1 MALPGTPSRL
11 NNQLVLGT
19 YGNQSLNDMSGV
31 FKSLL
36 TIAAL
41 WSHGV
46 HSQARVWQF
55 GRKPVRKRI
64 CILLLS
70 SFALAGC
77 SQSWEQAGIAAPP
90 GGTGLMADGSIA
102 EGPTAVSSISQLP
115 SHDAAGAVA
124 PFGAQGTAA
133 AYEYQ
138 SGYKVGAGDKLTIR
152 VAGESDLT
160 ADYLVDGSGNISLPY
175 IQTVHIAGMTTPQV
189 ERLITARLRNGYL
202 RDPKVSVQ
210 ATALRPFFILG
221 EVTTSGSF
229 AYQSG
234 ITVQNAIAIAG
245 GYGARADQG
254 TVLITRKNATG
265 TETHRVPVTTQIY
278 PGDIIYVSERW
289 F

>member
-1 MALPGTPSRL
+1 M
-11 NNQLVLGT
+11 
-19 YGNQSLNDMSGV
+19 
-31 FKSLL
+31 
-36 TIAAL
+36 
-41 WSHGV
+41 
-46 HSQARVWQF
+46 
-55 GRKPVRKRI
+55 RKRI
-64 CILLLS
+64 CILLLAS
-70 SFALAGC
+70 LVLCGC
-77 SQSWEQAGIAAPP
+77 SQSWDQARVASPP

-115 SHDAAGAVA
+115 SHDSAGAVA

-138 SGYKVGAGDKLTIR
+138 SGYKVGAGDQLTIR

-160 ADYLVDGSGNISLPY
+160 AEYLVDGSGNISLPY

-189 ERLITARLRNGYL
+189 EKLITARLRNGFL
-202 RDPKVSVQ
+202 RDPQVSVQ
-210 ATALRPFFILG
+210 TTALRPFFILG

-245 GYGARADQG
+245 GYSPRADQG
-254 TVLITRKNATG
+254 TVLITRKNVTG
-265 TETHRVPVTTQIY
+265 TETYRVPVTTQVY
-278 PGDIIYVSERW
+278 PGDIIYVRERW